1 VLGKRDEAIPFEGKD
16 EVSENVPG
24 EGCGQGA
31 RRVTGLAI
39 RNQRAATSQSR
50 SQEDSGSV
58 RFRHPTALGHSTDR
72 GLLSL
77 RFVGL
82 FERMRNDNAMRS
94 IGQSLGEPLQ
104 QCRVS
109 ACEQDHEVYR

>member
-1 VLGKRDEAIPFEGKD
+1 MLSKSDEAIPFEGKD

-31 RRVTGLAI
+31 RSVTGLAI
-39 RNQRAATSQSR
+39 RNQRAAPSHRR
-50 SQEDSGSV
+50 SQEDSGRV
-58 RFRHPTALGHSTDR
+58 RFRHPTALGNSKDR

-77 RFVGL
+77 RFVCL
-82 FERMRNDNAMRS
+82 FERIRNDNAMRS

-109 ACEQDHEVYR
+109 ACEQDHEFYR